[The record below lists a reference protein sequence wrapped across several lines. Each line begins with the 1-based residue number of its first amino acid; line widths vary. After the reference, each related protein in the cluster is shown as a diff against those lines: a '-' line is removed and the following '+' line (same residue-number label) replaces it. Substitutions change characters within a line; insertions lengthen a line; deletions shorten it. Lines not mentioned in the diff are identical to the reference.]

1 MKFFQQAILL
11 VLLLTT
17 SYSNAIEILSK
28 KEAERT
34 FSKSLDEWKY
44 DTKLLLNSKRGDV
57 IQTNDISVTMLVPVD
72 NSILKITPVYKVEN
86 TKKPWKIAVSIEQNI
101 NLSTQTKRLG
111 DEGLRKLV
119 SKWYVEML
127 PEFTVMTEFDL
138 QGENLQIN
146 FSIFEFGSNKLVDE
160 VAREANGCWQG
171 CIKK

>member
-1 MKFFQQAILL
+1 MKFIQQTILL

-17 SYSNAIEILSK
+17 SYSHAIEILSK

-34 FSKSLDEWKY
+34 FNKSLDDWKY
-44 DTKLLLNSKRGDV
+44 DAKLLLNSKRGDV
-57 IQTNDISVTMLVPVD
+57 IQSNDISVTMLVPVD

-86 TKKPWKIAVSIEQNI
+86 TKKPWKIAVSIEQNT

-119 SKWYVEML
+119 SKWYEEML

-146 FSIFEFGSNKLVDE
+146 FSIFEYGSNKLVDD